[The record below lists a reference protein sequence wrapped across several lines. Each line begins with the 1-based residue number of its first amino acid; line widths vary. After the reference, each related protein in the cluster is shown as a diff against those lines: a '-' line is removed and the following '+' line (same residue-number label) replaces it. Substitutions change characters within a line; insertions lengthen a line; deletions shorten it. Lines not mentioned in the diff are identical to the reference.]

1 MYCTER
7 VFICVAVLDNRL
19 LTMSLKLRNHV
30 VTSPAP
36 GVVVDSAQD
45 VDSGSPSPPINTSL
59 LNGHAEP
66 ILTRSLL
73 QVAHMSAARC
83 AIGATVIGRQLV
95 VLGECTSGLYFRF
108 LSSKMLN

>member
-7 VFICVAVLDNRL
+7 VVICVAVLDNRL

-36 GVVVDSAQD
+36 GVVVDSTQD

-83 AIGATVIGRQLV
+83 AMGATVIGKQLV
-95 VLGECTSGLYFRF
+95 VLGECTSDCILDFFYP
-108 LSSKMLN
+108 KC